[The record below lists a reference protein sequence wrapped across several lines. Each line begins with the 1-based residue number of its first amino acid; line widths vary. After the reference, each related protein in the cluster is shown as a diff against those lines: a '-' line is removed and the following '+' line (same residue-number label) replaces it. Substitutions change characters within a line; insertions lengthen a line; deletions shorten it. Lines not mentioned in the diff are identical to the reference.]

1 MKKINIGNG
10 KIEAPEIGLGCM
22 RITGLDNEKEIR
34 TLIDTAMEEGIYFF
48 DHADIYAGGQ
58 AEAAFGEAITPSLR
72 EKMILQTK
80 CAIHPGTCY
89 DFSKNISSGRR
100 MKA

>member
-34 TLIDTAMEEGIYFF
+34 ALIDTAMEEGINFLTMRIF
-48 DHADIYAGGQ
+48 MRAVRPKPRSAK
-58 AEAAFGEAITPSLR
+58 P
-72 EKMILQTK
+72 
-80 CAIHPGTCY
+80 
-89 DFSKNISSGRR
+89 
-100 MKA
+100 